1 MPTATSADGTSLDY
15 DSTGD
20 GPTVILICAGPNDR
34 SSNAELAALLAPTC
48 RVVNYDRRGRGAS
61 GDTAPYSVER
71 EIEDLRAVASAVDGA
86 VDGGH
91 GVHLFGTSGAAFLAF
106 RAVAGGMPVAS
117 IAVWEP
123 PYILPGT
130 RPAVPADYAARQA
143 KLAADD
149 QRGAMVE
156 LFMTDAVGMP
166 AEVVAGMKAAPFWEF
181 VERVASPALVYDAEL
196 AGDFGL
202 DPDQLAKITCPVLV
216 LQGGTTGWL
225 TAAAEAVSAALPAPH
240 SRTLTG
246 QPHNVDATVLA
257 PALSDFFTR

>member
-1 MPTATSADGTSLDY
+1 MSIATSADGTRIDY
-15 DSTGD
+15 ETAGD

-34 SSNAELAALLAPTC
+34 NSNAELAGLLASTC

-71 EIEDLRAVASAVDGA
+71 EVEDLRAVADAVRGE
-86 VDGGH
+86 H
-91 GVHLFGTSGAAFLAF
+91 GVNVFGTSGGAFLAF
-106 RAVAGGMPVAS
+106 RAAADGMPVDS
-117 IAVWEP
+117 LAVWEP

-130 RPAVPADYAARQA
+130 RPAVPADYADQQA

-149 QRGAMVE
+149 RRGEMVE

-166 AEVVAGMKAAPFWEF
+166 AEVVAGMKQAPFWEF
-181 VERVASPALVYDAEL
+181 VEQAASPALVYDAQL
-196 AGDFGL
+196 AGDFSL
-202 DPDQLAKITCPVLV
+202 DPDQLANVACPVLV

-225 TAAAEAVSAALPAPH
+225 TAAAEGVSGALPAAQ
-240 SRTLTG
+240 SQTLTG
-246 QPHNVDATVLA
+246 QPHNVDAKVLA